1 MTVKGWRD
9 PAFPLLTDFRQY
21 KPHAVGGKTTRGA
34 VKQLHQGVSDSEVYQ
49 DDLYPKERGRIAG
62 RACIS
67 CAGTNTT
74 INLFIP
80 CNVIAFEFSQ
90 CSIGTC
96 LRSGTTRR
104 YELTSQLPLSTTAA
118 FSRDITKYFL
128 QAKG

>member
-1 MTVKGWRD
+1 MTVKGCRD

-21 KPHAVGGKTTRGA
+21 KPHVVGGKTTRGA
-34 VKQLHQGVSDSEVYQ
+34 VRQLHQGVSDSEVYQ
-49 DDLYPKERGRIAG
+49 DDHVPEGARPNRWQSLHFLCR
-62 RACIS
+62 S
-67 CAGTNTT
+67 NTT